1 MESIVLDTNI
11 KLGVFD
17 LILQAGPMV
26 QFVIL
31 ILFIAI
37 IFVVAVFLLKRKVL
51 LYAEKQNREFLD
63 GFWGGWNMEEAFSRA
78 TDFKFSPIAKVFRV
92 VIYEMRKLG
101 KNPSENLKQEV
112 AYRSL
117 RKANSME
124 LSSLEYTL
132 PFLAIVANSAPFVGL
147 FGTVWG
153 IMNSFQAIGATG
165 NANLAAVAP
174 GISEALIAT
183 ALGLAAAI
191 PAGIFYNLFL
201 SKIRIQAT
209 ELDSFSQDVLNL
221 LQREGD

>member
-1 MESIVLDTNI
+1 MNDTTL

-17 LILQAGPMV
+17 LILQAGLMV
-26 QFVIL
+26 QFVVF
-31 ILFIAI
+31 ILFISLI
-37 IFVVAVFLLKRKVL
+37 LVFAVFLLKRKVL
-51 LYAEKQNREFLD
+51 IYAEKQNRDFLE
-63 GFWGGWNMEEAFSRA
+63 GFWSGRTLDESFSRA
-78 TDFKFSPIAKVFRV
+78 SDYKFSPIAKVFHTAMH
-92 VIYEMRKLG
+92 ELRKLG
-101 KNPSENLKQEV
+101 KNSSETAQYAVVE
-112 AYRSL
+112 RSL
-117 RKANSME
+117 RKANAME
-124 LSSLEYTL
+124 LSSLEYSL
-132 PFLAIVANSAPFVGL
+132 PILATIASAAPFVGL

-191 PAGIFYNLFL
+191 PAAVFYNFFI

-221 LQREGD
+221 LEKKGD